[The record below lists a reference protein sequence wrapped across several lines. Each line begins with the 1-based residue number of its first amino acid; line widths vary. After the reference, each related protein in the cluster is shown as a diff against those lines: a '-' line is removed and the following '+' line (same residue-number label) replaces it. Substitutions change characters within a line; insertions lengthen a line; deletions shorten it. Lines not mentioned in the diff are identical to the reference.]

1 MQAYHADTEL
11 KNRFVTLLEGH
22 AAADRIVQ
30 GRYWERG
37 RGCAVGCSIESMRQ
51 ISGRKDLAHDD
62 HAVYEEMIGVPRILA
77 RLEDGIFEGLPSEEA
92 QSWPIRFASAIRPGA
107 DLSLVWSRFAVWLLV
122 DPEAG
127 VIRFA
132 RTVKQREAI
141 QHVADL
147 YQRQIG
153 GEAIATSEWR
163 AYAAAAYD
171 AAAYAAATTDAA
183 YDAAAHAYAAYA
195 AAAAAHAATTA
206 AAHAAAAHATTDAA
220 YDAAAHAAAAHAT
233 TAAAHAAAAN
243 AARHQARIQQANY
256 LIALLEAA

>member
-171 AAAYAAATTDAA
+171 AAAY
-183 YDAAAHAYAAYA
+183 DAAAHAYAAYA